1 LKIPA
6 TNYFGYVQVKIKILY
21 FYCAFSPGWL
31 IMKRAYPFGFRL
43 TFILLSIGL
52 TVFGL
57 ILAKDFLY
65 PLCFGI
71 LLSYLLYPIVNYLE
85 KKGVPRILAILAGIL
100 AGAIVFTFIGI
111 FIFKRISM
119 FTDELPQFRQKMI
132 SHIEQFQEYIN
143 EDLGIPGD
151 GMKEFLIGNLM
162 DLGSQSEKIFSATT
176 GTIFTILMQPVYI
189 FLFLYYRTKFAYFIL
204 KIMGRNNRPV
214 VIRIL
219 KEIATVVT
227 RYMLGVTTVV
237 IILCIFNSAGY
248 LIIGIH
254 YPLLFGVVS
263 ALFSFIPYF
272 GNFIGGTIPFLFA
285 LLTED
290 SLVYSLRIVVF
301 VYIMHLLENNILSPN
316 IVGNNVRINP
326 FVIIIGLIM
335 AAMIW
340 GLPGMLVI
348 IPFLAML
355 KIVFKNIPAMQ
366 PFSYLLGTRGT
377 RKHALTA
384 ENLRKF
390 AGRLWRKGRG
400 TPKV

>member
-1 LKIPA
+1 MQR
-6 TNYFGYVQVKIKILY
+6 N
-21 FYCAFSPGWL
+21 
-31 IMKRAYPFGFRL
+31 YPFGFRL

-52 TVFGL
+52 TIFGL

-71 LLSYLLYPIVNYLE
+71 LLSYLLYPIVNFIE

-100 AGAIVFTFIGI
+100 ACILVFTFIGI

-119 FTDELPQFRQKMI
+119 FTDELPLFRQKMI
-132 SHIEQFQEYIN
+132 THIERFQSYLN

-151 GMKEFLIGNLM
+151 RLKDFLLGYIM
-162 DLGSQSEKIFSATT
+162 DLGTQTEKIFSATT
-176 GTIFTILMQPVYI
+176 GTIFTILMQPVYV

-204 KIMGRNNRPV
+204 KITGRKNRPMV
-214 VIRIL
+214 VRIL

-237 IILCIFNSAGY
+237 LILCIFNSAGY
-248 LIIGIH
+248 MIIGIQ
-254 YPLLFGVVS
+254 YPLLLGVVS
-263 ALFSFIPYF
+263 ALFSFIPFF
-272 GNFIGGTIPFLFA
+272 GNFIGGSIPFLFA

-290 SLVYSLRIVVF
+290 SLIYSVRVFVF
-301 VYIMHLLENNILSPN
+301 VYIVHLVENNILSPN

-326 FVIIIGLIM
+326 FVIILGLIM
-335 AAMIW
+335 ASMIW

-355 KIVFKNIPAMQ
+355 KIIFKNIPVMQ
-366 PFSYLLGTRGT
+366 PYSYLLGMRGT
-377 RKHALTA
+377 KRHAITVENIRKYAGKF
-384 ENLRKF
+384 RK
-390 AGRLWRKGRG
+390 KGQEEVKRD
-400 TPKV
+400 K